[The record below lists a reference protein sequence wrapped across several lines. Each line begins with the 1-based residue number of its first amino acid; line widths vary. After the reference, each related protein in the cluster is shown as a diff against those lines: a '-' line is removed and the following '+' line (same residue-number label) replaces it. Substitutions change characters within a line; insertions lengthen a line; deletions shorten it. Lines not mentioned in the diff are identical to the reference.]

1 MAARQEASSSP
12 GIDARKFYRRSCAPE
27 VSEPVTGLLRG
38 ELPAWLQGRLLRNGP
53 GLSSVGPDR
62 YNHAFD
68 GPALLRQFTIENG
81 RVLYQN
87 RFLRS
92 EAYVRNRRANR
103 IVVSEFG
110 TAAHPDPCATVF
122 ERVASYFS
130 MDLTDNALVNVMPV
144 GDEVYTLTET
154 PDMTR
159 VDPAS
164 LETLEK
170 KTLREL
176 VAVHIAT
183 AHPHLDPVDGAT
195 YNIGTRVGARHSFVL
210 VHFPPSGSESS
221 VDRARAVGTIPLQ
234 SRISVPYIHS
244 FGMTENWVVVL
255 EQSLSM
261 HLPSMLAARY
271 LGYKAYMNAL
281 KFDAKKNV
289 RFHVMNKKTGEL
301 HPAVFE
307 SAAFFTFHHINAFEQ
322 GDELVVDIICFD
334 DDSIIRSLDYTVEKP
349 VVFKMGQM
357 RRFSLPLNRGPDER
371 VIIEP
376 RELAKGK
383 LRGELPRINQ
393 GRNGKPYK
401 YSYSLSNVEGEE
413 HRAFVSKL
421 DVTTGDWL
429 RWERQGWFPSEP
441 VFVARPGAVEED
453 DGVVLSSLLHEEN
466 EKKLALVVLDA
477 KTFKQLALAEFDCP
491 SSIPADF
498 HGWFLEKQA

>member
-1 MAARQEASSSP
+1 M
-12 GIDARKFYRRSCAPE
+12 
-27 VSEPVTGLLRG
+27 
-38 ELPAWLQGRLLRNGP
+38 RNGP
-53 GLSSVGPDR
+53 GLSSIGPDH

-110 TAAHPDPCATVF
+110 TVGHPDPCATIF
-122 ERVASYFS
+122 ERLASYFS
-130 MDLTDNALVNVMPV
+130 MDSTDNALVNVMPV
-144 GDEVYTLTET
+144 GDEVYAMTET
-154 PDMTR
+154 PHMTR
-159 VDPAS
+159 VDPVS

-170 KTLREL
+170 KTLSKM
-176 VAVHIAT
+176 VAVHSAT
-183 AHPHLDPVDGAT
+183 AHPHLDPDDDAT
-195 YNIGTRVGARHSFVL
+195 YNIGTHVGARHSFVL
-210 VHFPPSGSESS
+210 VHFPPGGSVNS
-221 VDRARAVGTIPLQ
+221 VDHVRAVGTIPLQ
-234 SRISVPYIHS
+234 SQISVPYIHS
-244 FGMTENWVVVL
+244 FGITEKWVVVL

-261 HLPSMLAARY
+261 HLPSMLASRY

-307 SAAFFTFHHINAFEQ
+307 SSAFFTFHHINAFEQ
-322 GDELVVDIICFD
+322 GDELVVDLICFD

-349 VVFKMGQM
+349 VVFKMGHM
-357 RRFSLPLNRGPDER
+357 RRFLLPLNRGPGER
-371 VIIEP
+371 AIIES

-383 LRGELPRINQ
+383 LRGELPRINH
-393 GRNGKPYK
+393 GRNGKLYK
-401 YSYSLSNVEGEE
+401 YSYSLSNVDDEE

-421 DVTTGDWL
+421 DVTTGDWM
-429 RWERQGWFPSEP
+429 RWEREGWFPSEP

-453 DGVVLSSLLHEEN
+453 DGVILSSLLHEED

-477 KTFKQLALAEFDCP
+477 KTFKELALAEFDCP

-498 HGWFLEKQA
+498 HGWFLEQEV